1 MESHSSS
8 HSIKNLRICRNF
20 VVKTVLKN
28 CKIQVGNNNYDPY
41 DIANVQ
47 VVEINLIHCPRNGL
61 SLYQEYL
68 QSWKLLQYVHVRSYW
83 NQTLR
88 IIATC
93 TFSTEF
99 GIKIWSLYREFLSVH
114 ALNEE
119 VLKIL
124 TLNLDKYT

>member
-68 QSWKLLQYVHVRSYW
+68 PKLETIAVR
-83 NQTLR
+83 TRTFLLKPD
-88 IIATC
+88 ATNYSNMYI
-93 TFSTEF
+93 F
-99 GIKIWSLYREFLSVH
+99 Y
-114 ALNEE
+114 
-119 VLKIL
+119 
-124 TLNLDKYT
+124 